1 MTSKIV
7 KFPVGSK
14 KRKVVK
20 EKEGKLECEVSG
32 RWLQFPDASS
42 KTEHMDYLPLNVMT
56 TGSSDKERKI
66 CELILDKKQLEK
78 MLSKLP
84 SNES

>member
-1 MTSKIV
+1 MTDRVV

-14 KRKVVK
+14 KRKRIK

-42 KTEHMDYLPLNVMT
+42 KTTHMDYLPLDVMT
-56 TGSSDKERKI
+56 LGSADNERKI
-66 CELILDKKQLEK
+66 CELILDRKQLEK